1 MCVHLKSRA
10 LIQRKWRPDHFWGMC
25 KLVTGHVNAGKS
37 SYELDLSHEDR
48 YGLTAETM
56 SLLLD
61 WVYDDFNVD
70 LTYPQTVSL
79 FLASHMLDIT
89 DLHLQCERVLK
100 TFITMD
106 TFFQLSDLA
115 GAYCMGG
122 ALAQLFFRGSVLI
135 PIGLLQQQGMC
146 LPEGQSR
153 HCSICCTGHRLSFGL
168 HSQQSFWSLII

>member
-1 MCVHLKSRA
+1 MGVHLKSRA
-10 LIQRKWRPDHFWGMC
+10 LIQVKWRPDHCCGMC

-70 LTYPQTVSL
+70 LTFPQTVSL

-89 DLHLQCERVLK
+89 DLHIQCERVLE
-100 TFITMD
+100 TFISMD
-106 TFFQLSDLA
+106 TFFQLRDLA
-115 GAYCMGG
+115 EAYCMGG
-122 ALAQLFFRGSVLI
+122 ALAQVCAAGH
-135 PIGLLQQQGMC
+135 LL
-146 LPEGQSR
+146 LT
-153 HCSICCTGHRLSFGL
+153 I
-168 HSQQSFWSLII
+168 SQPPA